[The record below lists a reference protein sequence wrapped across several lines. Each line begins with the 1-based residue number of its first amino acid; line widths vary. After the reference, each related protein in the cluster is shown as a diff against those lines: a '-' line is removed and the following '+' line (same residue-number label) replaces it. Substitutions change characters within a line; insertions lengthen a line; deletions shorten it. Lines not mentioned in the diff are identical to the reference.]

1 MNRKIKFR
9 AWRKNKE
16 IMLDWET
23 IKFNNSND
31 LFGGYFQLFNREE
44 FIPMQFTGLKD
55 KNGKEIYEGDIMFE
69 KGCWTQ
75 GNKYYNHEGQFHIVK
90 VETLSYGDEFGV
102 IDALGYNKEYKDMEI
117 IGNIYK
123 NSDLLNQEESP
134 ELLEENEKENT
145 RR

>member
-9 AWRKNKE
+9 IRARDDNGSIFYYYMNIDKL
-16 IMLDWET
+16 LDL
-23 IKFNNSND
+23 SQSVND
-31 LFGGYFQLFNREE
+31 GAYHSILSRDL
-44 FIPMQFTGLKD
+44 FTGLKD